1 MQALLP
7 LWKIQDKFADVVG
20 MFLSSPLGWA
30 SLSYLL
36 LPWAMPMGLLL
47 HTELCLLECYHA
59 DAQERLSSLLGG

>member
-7 LWKIQDKFADVVG
+7 LWTIQDKFADVVG

-47 HTELCLLECYHA
+47 HTELCLLEC
-59 DAQERLSSLLGG
+59 